1 MAGFSGGVPLTHAMD
16 PLPPPEDPMPKTL
29 VANYELE
36 GDLSDTSGNDL
47 DATLMDSGG
56 AFYDSSD
63 LGTHLNLNNVNV
75 PAGTFLTLPDSDLL
89 DFGNTTD
96 FTM

>member
-1 MAGFSGGVPLTHAMD
+1 MNPVL
-16 PLPPPEDPMPKTL
+16 PPEDPMPNTI

-47 DATLMDSGG
+47 DAVLTDNGG
-56 AFYDSSD
+56 ATYESSD
-63 LGTHLNLNNVNV
+63 VGLHLNLNNDNV

-89 DFGNTTD
+89 DFGSTKD